1 MMKSVLKTLTVAGA
15 VAFAAQASAQVTF
28 YEDRDFQGRSFT
40 VDRPMAN
47 FDRRD
52 FNDRA
57 SSAIVRGG
65 TWQVCEDAR
74 FEGRCM
80 VLPPG
85 NYRNFRDTGL
95 NDEISSVR
103 PVDSYGGNAPPVYG
117 GNAPPVYAGPPP
129 ARYAGPPPAYA
140 AHNDHW
146 RRHANER
153 LYEAPVTSVRAVV
166 GPPEQR
172 CWVEQ
177 QTTTSSSNAVPGAIA
192 GAVIGGILGHQVG
205 SGRGR
210 DVATGVGALAGGAVG
225 AGVGNQYGGQ
235 SVTQDVQRCSY
246 SNNNS
251 QPDYFDVTYN
261 FRGYEHRV
269 QTTTPPGPT
278 ILVNENGEPRV

>member
-1 MMKSVLKTLTVAGA
+1 MKPYLKMLAVAGA
-15 VAFAAQASAQVTF
+15 VACAATASAQVTF
-28 YEDRDFQGRSFT
+28 FEHEGFQGRSFT
-40 VDRPMAN
+40 ADQQVGN
-47 FDRRD
+47 FDRMG

-65 TWQVCEDAR
+65 WWEACEDAR
-74 FEGRCM
+74 FGGQCVTLR
-80 VLPPG
+80 PG
-85 NYRNFRDTGL
+85 SYANLAGMGL
-95 NDEISSVR
+95 NDKISSVR
-103 PVDSYGGNAPPVYG
+103 PIDNPRYGYNEPRYSE
-117 GNAPPVYAGPPP
+117 PPP
-129 ARYAGPPPAYA
+129 RYAYDN
-140 AHNDHW
+140 NDYR
-146 RRHANER
+146 RRHDER
-153 LYEAPVTSVRAVV
+153 VYEARVTSVRAVV

-177 QTTTSSSNAVPGAIA
+177 QATGPSNNAIPGAIA

-225 AGVGNQYGGQ
+225 ANVGSQYGGPGY
-235 SVTQDVQRCSY
+235 TQDVQRCEY
-246 SNNNS
+246 SQHS
-251 QPDYFDVTYN
+251 GRPDYYDVTYN